1 MMSVM
6 LDPAQVIEFPP
17 VLINSPLNA
26 SASQSETK
34 GLLAS
39 VSNTPCSSRSVVCA
53 SAVTPA
59 EDIAKMGEMFSNMS
73 DKQLKYLYDL
83 SNHSFSCAVD
93 CALEGPSMES
103 LRILACTKL
112 TIYSI
117 GGESKN

>member
-59 EDIAKMGEMFSNMS
+59 EDIAKIYN
-73 DKQLKYLYDL
+73 YLTYL
-83 SNHSFSCAVD
+83 TFKVIYF
-93 CALEGPSMES
+93 
-103 LRILACTKL
+103 ILCV
-112 TIYSI
+112 
-117 GGESKN
+117 